1 MMRPTTALN
10 SRETKPAEVPRNADG
25 FIVVTSRKKRSRD
38 VTDAGSSR
46 EEEDLGAPRRAPRVG
61 RPGRFT
67 IKEAS

>member
-10 SRETKPAEVPRNADG
+10 LREIKPAEVPRNADG
-25 FIVVTSRKKRSRD
+25 FIVVTSKKKRLRD
-38 VTDAGSSR
+38 VTDAGSGR

-67 IKEAS
+67 MKEAG

>member
-1 MMRPTTALN
+1 MRLITALN
-10 SRETKPAEVPRNADG
+10 LRETKPAEVPRNADG
-25 FIVVTSRKKRSRD
+25 FIVVTSRKKRLRD
-38 VTDAGSSR
+38 ITDAGSSR